1 MTDRP
6 VPRFVRIWAVA
17 TALVGFALLFALGG
31 FVTSF
36 RVGMADPVWPT
47 EPWYLVDKD
56 WQKLEFGF
64 LVEHTHRAAG
74 WIFGAM
80 CIVLTFATWRSEPS
94 RKLRAWGSAAILALV
109 VVYGGFHGA
118 MMAAGKKL
126 AELQQS
132 NPTATVRDVDWSQAK
147 LTGWLTLA
155 TAIGVLVCA
164 AACVRGGRTG
174 RWPRALALV
183 LLVAVMIQ
191 GLLGGFRVLLN
202 ELFGP
207 LLAAY
212 HGVFAQFV
220 FCFVVAIAV
229 LAAPANPAKS
239 LPDPVRGR
247 LARLGWL
254 LTSVALLQ
262 LVFGAMVRHT
272 GTPLAQRLHLLTAFA
287 VAGVIVWTSAVIF
300 STPAAR
306 AWRGPAVHL
315 LGILAVQLALGVEA
329 YLVKFAVVGPEAAL
343 PPELRH
349 ISELSAGLRTVHLLV
364 GLALLASDVAFTLR
378 AAKAVSPSVS
388 AGPDTITPAA
398 RPEPVAVG

>member
-6 VPRFVRIWAVA
+6 VPRFVRGWAIA

-47 EPWYLVDKD
+47 EPWYLVGKD

-80 CIVLTFATWRSEPS
+80 CTVLAVAAWASRPHLRWPGLAAVAVLVAT
-94 RKLRAWGSAAILALV
+94 
-109 VVYGGFHGA
+109 YGGFHGA
-118 MMAAGKKL
+118 MMAAGKIL
-126 AELQQS
+126 AELQHS
-132 NPTATVRDVDWSQAK
+132 NPAATVRDVDWSQAK

-155 TAIGVLVCA
+155 A
-164 AACVRGGRTG
+164 AAVTVACGIAALRGRRCG

-183 LLVAVMIQ
+183 LLVAVMVQ

-220 FCFVVAIAV
+220 FCLVVAIAV
-229 LAAPANPAKS
+229 LAAPADPAKC
-239 LPDPVRGR
+239 LPGPVRLR
-247 LARLGWL
+247 LTRLGWM
-254 LTSVALLQ
+254 LTAVAFLQ

-272 GTPLAQRLHLLTAFA
+272 GTPLAQRLHLLAAFA
-287 VAGVIVWTSAVIF
+287 VAGMIVWTSAVIF
-300 STPAAR
+300 STPAVR
-306 AWRGPAVHL
+306 AWRGSAIHL

-364 GLALLASDVAFTLR
+364 GLALLASAVVFTLR
-378 AAKAVSPSVS
+378 AARAVSPSVA